1 MPVVIAVKMYAI
13 EAKDHISL
21 RLHRNIRTKMVHNIS
36 ESLKHYLKV
45 DKSARLLAIPQVI
58 WTRKRLMKRL
68 EMLDSSY
75 VELFK
80 GVEGGSLRVWVKN
93 IPGVFEFNVRSHILR
108 RILEEKQYEPEI
120 VNLIEKYLNT
130 KKDAVDIGANVG
142 LYTVLMSKLLDRG
155 RKVLSI
161 EPTPAA
167 LEYLHKNIAGN
178 ESAKS
183 VVVYEGI
190 VTDRKGTFQL
200 NVIPGMEEYSSL
212 GTIVHES
219 VQSENNKP
227 ISVKGDTIDHLVDRL
242 RLSPGLL
249 KIDTEGAEY
258 KVLSGAQ
265 ATLAKHRPIIIAE
278 ISDRMLRSTK
288 ANSDLVVNLLKRYGY
303 NITSISNPSEPV
315 AFPYEGEIIA
325 IHGTSVV

>member
-1 MPVVIAVKMYAI
+1 MNHNSPESSKNYQKKNRIAYLL
-13 EAKDHISL
+13 SL
-21 RLHRNIRTKMVHNIS
+21 PTAL
-36 ESLKHYLKV
+36 
-45 DKSARLLAIPQVI
+45 
-58 WTRKRLMKRL
+58 WTRKRLIKRRKL
-68 EMLDSSY
+68 LDIAY
-75 VELFK
+75 LQLFE

-93 IPGVFEFNVRSHILR
+93 FPGVFEFNVRSHILR
-108 RILEEKQYEPEI
+108 RILQEKHYEPEI
-120 VNLIEKYLNT
+120 VNLIEKHLDS
-130 KKDAVDIGANVG
+130 KKDAVDVGANVG
-142 LYTVLMSKLLDRG
+142 LYTVLMSKLLNRG

-167 LEYLHKNIAGN
+167 LEYLHRNIVRSK
-178 ESAKS
+178 SAKS
-183 VVVYEGI
+183 VVIYEGI

-227 ISVKGDTIDHLVDRL
+227 ISIKGDTIDHLVSRF

-258 KVLSGAQ
+258 QVLSGAH
-265 ATLAKHRPIIIAE
+265 ATLAKYRPTIIAE
-278 ISDRMLRSTK
+278 ISDRMLRSTN

-303 NITSISNPSEPV
+303 NIASIMNPAEPV
-315 AFPYEGEIIA
+315 TFPYEGEIIA
-325 IHGTSVV
+325 IHGTSLDLSSIVTRGKR